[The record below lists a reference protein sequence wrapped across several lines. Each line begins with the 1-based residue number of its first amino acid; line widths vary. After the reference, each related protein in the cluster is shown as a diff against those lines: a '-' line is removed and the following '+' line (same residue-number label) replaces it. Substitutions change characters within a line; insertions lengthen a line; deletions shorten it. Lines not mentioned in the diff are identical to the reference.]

1 MRGLQTV
8 RMKIAYPAKTESASY
23 EIGQRVLAMAF
34 QHLALYLNLSKGA
47 EMQTEVELSLGIV
60 YLAFKNILG
69 LFRFI

>member
-1 MRGLQTV
+1 
-8 RMKIAYPAKTESASY
+8 
-23 EIGQRVLAMAF
+23 MAF
-34 QHLALYLNLSKGA
+34 QHLVLYLNLSKGA

>member
-8 RMKIAYPAKTESASY
+8 RMKTAYPAKTESASY
-23 EIGQRVLAMAF
+23 EIGQRVLVMAF
-34 QHLALYLNLSKGA
+34 QHLSLSLNLSKGE

-60 YLAFKNILG
+60 YLAFKSNLG